1 MDLGIARKRALV
13 IGGSTGLGLASA
25 EALAAEGVDIAIF
38 ARNQQNLD
46 DAVAQIASKH
56 AVRAEGFAGDITSQ
70 DDVKALRDWVAA
82 TGGVDILLLNTPRPP
97 SPMYEFLEE
106 TEDARWQQAYTGQ
119 LEAALFVLRHI
130 TPLLL
135 NKGWGRIIAITSASI
150 KNPYPRHALSTVFR
164 AGVQAALKHLSEEIA
179 EHGVTVNSI
188 APATVLTPTFS
199 QFHNLEQRVEAT
211 PLKRAGTM
219 EEFGGTV
226 AFLASQYAG
235 YITGET
241 IQFDGGRTRALV

>member
-1 MDLGIARKRALV
+1 MDMGIAGKRALV

-25 EALAAEGVDIAIF
+25 EALAAEGVNIAIF
-38 ARNQQNLD
+38 ARNPDNLEA
-46 DAVAQIASKH
+46 AVKGISETHGVACD
-56 AVRAEGFAGDITSQ
+56 GFAGDITAQ
-70 DDVKALRDWVAA
+70 ADIKALRDWAEGS
-82 TGGVDILLLNTPRPP
+82 GGIDILLLNTPRPP
-97 SPMYEFLEE
+97 SPMREFLDE
-106 TEDARWQQAYTGQ
+106 TDDARWQRAYHDQ
-119 LEAALFVLRHI
+119 LEAALFVLRYV

-135 NKGWGRIIAITSASI
+135 HKGWGRIIALTSASI
-150 KNPYPRHALSTVFR
+150 KNPMPRHAVSSIFR

-199 QFHNLEQRVEAT
+199 QFHNLEDRVAAT

-219 EEFGGTV
+219 EELGGTV

-235 YITGET
+235 YITGEN